1 MGRGRDAGPTTKP
14 TRGGSVRAL
23 IRARLARQ
31 EGIALVLTLI
41 VMGVLTIGTAAVITE
56 VNSNEHHFGR
66 DRQVNRALNV
76 AEAGLNAGVAA
87 VKAQAA
93 TATSLPGASGTIDQ
107 GSWSYTATRTADA
120 SNPNLYYWT
129 VTSTGVSPDGAVTRI
144 VSTKVSETIT
154 SQTETETVTTPPSPA
169 YSWGMFLGDAASD
182 CTTSAGGNTLGG
194 SSGITVDVYVKG
206 SVCVSGNSSPFI
218 LQPTGTQGTVSVY
231 IGGKFLASSNGSPI
245 GTSSAKLKSVT
256 VVGGCLDGNHTTAKK
271 SGIPVTVVCS
281 KQGNPTS
288 CTTCTDYG
296 SGVWANAYSS
306 TQNDIPKPAI
316 DLNWYSNAAPGPG
329 HTCGGTSTFPSP
341 STPWTATTFKNR
353 VLDNDSTRNTSV
365 GDVHLLELVDR
376 SSGAGGT
383 AHNSFDCKSY
393 DSSGNLIGE
402 LKWDYPNG
410 GCGSGPTNGVA
421 DLTINGTVYLDGNL
435 VFDACDYAVY
445 QGRGTIYVNGT
456 VTFNNG
462 SKICAKA
469 ISGSPCSGNFDP
481 SSNLLEI
488 VAVNAGNVSPGYTLT
503 GAGTYEGISYVVG
516 RFNSGNGSD
525 VNGPVIADTATMSGN
540 AKLRTTVDPPPGA
553 PGASTTTTTTTGVD
567 QAAFAGV
574 PGSWQQLK

>member
-14 TRGGSVRAL
+14 TRGRSFRAQ

-56 VNSNEHHFGR
+56 VNSNEHQFGR

-87 VKAQAA
+87 VKAQPA

-107 GSWSYTATRTADA
+107 GSWSYTATRAADA

-154 SQTETETVTTPPSPA
+154 STSQSQTVTTPASPA
-169 YSWGMFLGDAASD
+169 YNWGIFLGDATSD
-182 CTTSAGGNTLGG
+182 CTPGGSTGNVLGG
-194 SSGITVDVYVKG
+194 SSGVTVDVYIKG
-206 SVCVSGNSSPFI
+206 SLCVSGNSSPFI
-218 LQPTGTQGTVSVY
+218 LQPTGTTDTLTVY
-231 IGGKFLASSNGSPI
+231 IGNKFKSKSNASPI
-245 GTSSAKLKSVT
+245 GTSSAKIHLAT
-256 VVGGCLDGNHTTAKK
+256 VVQGCVDANHG
-271 SGIPVTVVCS
+271 SSPNFQTVPCS
-281 KQGNPTS
+281 KQGSPLNNPNS
-288 CTTCTDYG
+288 ASYG
-296 SGVWANAYSS
+296 SGVYATTYSS
-306 TQNDIPKPAI
+306 TQNDIPKPPI
-316 DLNWYSNAAPGPG
+316 DLNWYSNAGPGPANG
-329 HTCGGTSTFPSP
+329 CGTGSTFPAP
-341 STPWTATTFKNR
+341 STPWTATDFKNR

-365 GDVHLLELVDR
+365 GTVNLLELVDR
-376 SSGAGGT
+376 SSGAGGV

-393 DSSGNLIGE
+393 DSGGSLIGE
-402 LKWDYPNG
+402 LKWDYPSG
-410 GCGSGPTNGVA
+410 GCGSAPAAGTA
-421 DLTINGTVYLDGNL
+421 DLTVNGTVFIDGNL
-435 VFDACDYAVY
+435 NFASCDYAVY

-456 VTFNNG
+456 VTFANG
-462 SKICAKA
+462 TKICAKP
-469 ISGSPCSGNFDP
+469 ISGNPCLGNYDP
-481 SSNLLEI
+481 NSNLIEI
-488 VAVNAGNVSPGYTLT
+488 VAVNAGNASPGYDLS
-503 GAGTYEGISYVVG
+503 GAAKYEGISYVVG
-516 RFNSGNGSD
+516 KFNSGNGSD
-525 VNGPVIADTATMSGN
+525 VNGPVIADTATLSGN

-553 PGASTTTTTTTGVD
+553 PGASSTTTTTTGVD